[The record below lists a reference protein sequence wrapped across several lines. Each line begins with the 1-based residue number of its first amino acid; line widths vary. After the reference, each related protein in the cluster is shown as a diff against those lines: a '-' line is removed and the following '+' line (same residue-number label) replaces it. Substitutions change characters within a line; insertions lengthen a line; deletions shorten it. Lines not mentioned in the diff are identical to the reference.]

1 MCQCPWRRRRSGSC
15 PAVIAL
21 LVADTVAASET
32 EAAAGLAV
40 VKFDLPL
47 VHRASERPVGEHRQ
61 LYHFFLER
69 SVGEP
74 ESLHG
79 WEQLMMDARSM
90 PERFDFV
97 PCAVPIGLE

>member
-21 LVADTVAASET
+21 LVADTAAASVT
-32 EAAAGLAV
+32 EAAVELAV
-40 VKFDLPL
+40 AMFDLPL
-47 VHRASERPVGEHRQ
+47 VHRASERSAGEHRQ
-61 LYHFFLER
+61 LYHFVLER
-69 SVGEP
+69 SAEEP

-79 WEQLMMDARSM
+79 WEQLMTDARSM

-97 PCAVPIGLE
+97 PYAVPIGLE